1 MKIRGNGF
9 VGGAFVALAILAFAA
24 RTHCA
29 VAAEPSARESH
40 PGLDVRYESV
50 AIGPGRSVQT
60 VTTLPR
66 GATNLPRIVFIPW
79 LSCDAADYPKGPG
92 DGWGRMLFD
101 LARNSGA
108 ALVRVEKTGM
118 GAGNGPKC
126 ADADLDADLA
136 GFRAGI
142 THALAIPE
150 IDRSRVFLMG
160 GSIGA
165 SLAPGLAR
173 GLPLAGIVVTGG
185 HYKTWLEHMLEIERR
200 RLRLSGSA
208 PDKVNDAM
216 RGYADFYSLYLNGPM
231 TPAAVLTKRPDLKPL
246 WNDEPERQYG
256 RPARY
261 YQQLQSLDIAS
272 TWDAVRVP
280 VLVIYGEY
288 DWIMSRDDQD
298 LIVATVNHNRP
309 GTATLVVVPK
319 MDHHIAL
326 YESPEKAFREEGGRY
341 ASLVAEEIR
350 RWIASVKPALR

>member
-1 MKIRGNGF
+1 MKKSLLQVVTLFLLTAFACAQQLQPGREHISGAESLMGMVQTSAGYPVRVFVTKPQNGT
-9 VGGAFVALAILAFAA
+9 GRLPAIFVAA
-24 RTHCA
+24 
-29 VAAEPSARESH
+29 
-40 PGLDVRYESV
+40 
-50 AIGPGRSVQT
+50 
-60 VTTLPR
+60 
-66 GATNLPRIVFIPW
+66 W
-79 LSCDAADYPKGPG
+79 LSCDSTEAPKGPT
-92 DGWGRMLFD
+92 DGFTQLLFD
-101 LARNSGA
+101 VAGRSGFA
-108 ALVRVEKTGM
+108 TYRVDKPGVGESG
-118 GAGNGPKC
+118 GPKC
-126 ADADLDADLA
+126 GDGDFNTELAAYQAAFAAMKQLPFVDTSHIYVMGFSNGGGFAPLVVGDAN
-136 GFRAGI
+136 
-142 THALAIPE
+142 
-150 IDRSRVFLMG
+150 V
-160 GSIGA
+160 
-165 SLAPGLAR
+165 R
-173 GLPLAGIVVTGG
+173 GYLIFSGW
-185 HYKTWLEHMLEIERR
+185 YKTWLEHMLEIERR